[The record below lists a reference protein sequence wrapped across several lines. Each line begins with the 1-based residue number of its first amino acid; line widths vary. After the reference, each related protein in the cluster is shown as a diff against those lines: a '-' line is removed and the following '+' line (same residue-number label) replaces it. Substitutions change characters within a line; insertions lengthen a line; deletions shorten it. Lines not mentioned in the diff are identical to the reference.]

1 MPRRWNRVCATRT
14 PKCPKVLHSKTIN
27 VTCPSQHFPLRHV
40 SGWEGPT
47 HKPATSTGYRRCY
60 VEFCMPAENCVHAA
74 GSDTQKRITTVLF
87 ASSGW
92 GVGGRSHL
100 EVKSRFDFSCC
111 IWFWL
116 GSPHL
121 KCDTT
126 AILSPRPSSSIRKE
140 FKART
145 LTFFFPR
152 WKSKV
157 SVPWWYCGTT
167 EVVSGGRPR
176 EIPDLLCSNA
186 IDVSPPP
193 ASFLTRTLELIT
205 NQGRTTLNQ
214 HVLETDLDSNGWL
227 TFIFYF

>member
-1 MPRRWNRVCATRT
+1 MPRRRNRVCATRT
-14 PKCPKVLHSKTIN
+14 WKCPEVLHSKTIN

-40 SGWEGPT
+40 SGWEGPNT
-47 HKPATSTGYRRCY
+47 QAGYFDRIPPVLRR
-60 VEFCMPAENCVHAA
+60 VLHACRELRA
-74 GSDTQKRITTVLF
+74 RRRIRHSKEDYDRLVPLLWGWWTV
-87 ASSGW
+87 A
-92 GVGGRSHL
+92 L

-111 IWFWL
+111 IWFWF
-116 GSPHL
+116 GSRHL

-126 AILSPRPSSSIRKE
+126 AILRPRPPSSIRKE

-186 IDVSPPP
+186 IDVFPP

-205 NQGRTTLNQ
+205 NQGRTTLGQ
-214 HVLETDLDSNGWL
+214 YEAYSKQ
-227 TFIFYF
+227 I

>member
-1 MPRRWNRVCATRT
+1 MSLARANIFPCATFQVEKAQHTSRLLRQDTAGVTSSSACLPRT
-14 PKCPKVLHSKTIN
+14 ACTPPDPTLKEDYDRLVRL
-27 VTCPSQHFPLRHV
+27 LWR
-40 SGWEGPT
+40 GWPV
-47 HKPATSTGYRRCY
+47 A
-60 VEFCMPAENCVHAA
+60 
-74 GSDTQKRITTVLF
+74 
-87 ASSGW
+87 
-92 GVGGRSHL
+92 L

-111 IWFWL
+111 IWFWF
-116 GSPHL
+116 GSRHL

-126 AILSPRPSSSIRKE
+126 AILRPRPSSSIRKE

-205 NQGRTTLNQ
+205 NQGRTTLSQ
-214 HVLETDLDSNGWL
+214 YVSYSKQ
-227 TFIFYF
+227 I

>member
-1 MPRRWNRVCATRT
+1 MSQSVTLEDHQCHLPEPTFSPAPRFRLRRPNTQAGYFDRISPVLRR
-14 PKCPKVLHSKTIN
+14 VLHACRELRARRRIRHSKEDYDRL
-27 VTCPSQHFPLRHV
+27 VR
-40 SGWEGPT
+40 
-47 HKPATSTGYRRCY
+47 
-60 VEFCMPAENCVHAA
+60 
-74 GSDTQKRITTVLF
+74 LF
-87 ASSGW
+87 
-92 GVGGRSHL
+92 GVGGGGPVTL
-100 EVKSRFDFSCC
+100 EVQSRFDFSCC

-186 IDVSPPP
+186 IDVFPP

-205 NQGRTTLNQ
+205 NQGRTTLSQ
-214 HVLETDLDSNGWL
+214 YEAYSKQ
-227 TFIFYF
+227 I